1 MELSNIKR
9 GEVALSGERQP
20 TERRGRKKIKS
31 NRTRKKGS
39 GRIRNRENTVESKGM
54 H

>member
-1 MELSNIKR
+1 MR
-9 GEVALSGERQP
+9 YVALSGEGQP
-20 TERRGRKKIKS
+20 TERRGRKKIMS

-39 GRIRNRENTVESKGM
+39 ARIRNRENIAESKGM